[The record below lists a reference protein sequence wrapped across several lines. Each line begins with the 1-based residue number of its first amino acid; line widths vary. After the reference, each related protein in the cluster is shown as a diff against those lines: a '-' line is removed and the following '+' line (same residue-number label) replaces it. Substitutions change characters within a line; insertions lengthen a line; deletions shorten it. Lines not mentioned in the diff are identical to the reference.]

1 MSTGSQPPEPAEPGV
16 QLSETGVWLSQ
27 DGAWEWDGANW
38 VPRVA
43 DVVWLGRLIG
53 FSNRDLDA
61 NRAGRLTFGQAA
73 GLWLWALI
81 WSGLGILLVG
91 IALAS
96 TLPESIWVRVFVG
109 PIVFTIAV
117 YFCWRG
123 FAAAVD
129 AVSGAVAVTS
139 GTLYKRWDS
148 DDDAPWQGAGYYYV
162 GVGGVERKLYKS
174 AGERV
179 PVGIYCRAYY
189 AYGSNRLLSV
199 EPAASVDEYAFDPT
213 GKTWARVRRGGVT
226 AIVGIFCLVVGSG
239 YVVAGDPN
247 RRIDSTVAGVLLLL
261 VGGILLS
268 AIAWRILRKGRG
280 GQTS

>member
-1 MSTGSQPPEPAEPGV
+1 
-16 QLSETGVWLSQ
+16 
-27 DGAWEWDGANW
+27 
-38 VPRVA
+38 
-43 DVVWLGRLIG
+43 
-53 FSNRDLDA
+53 
-61 NRAGRLTFGQAA
+61 
-73 GLWLWALI
+73 
-81 WSGLGILLVG
+81 
-91 IALAS
+91 
-96 TLPESIWVRVFVG
+96 
-109 PIVFTIAV
+109 V

-139 GTLYKRWDS
+139 GTLYKRWES
-148 DDDAPWQGAGYYYV
+148 DDDAPWRGAGYYYV
-162 GVGGVERKLYKS
+162 GVRGVERKLYKS

-189 AYGSNRLLSV
+189 AFGSNRLLSV
-199 EPAASVDEYAFDPT
+199 EPAPSVDEYAFDPT

-268 AIAWRILRKGRG
+268 AVVWPIWRKGRG

>member
-213 GKTWARVRRGGVT
+213 GKTWARAAPWWGHGDRRHFLPGGWFGLCGRRRSKPTNRLDCGRCV
-226 AIVGIFCLVVGSG
+226 AAVGWRHLAERNCL
-239 YVVAGDPN
+239 AHL
-247 RRIDSTVAGVLLLL
+247 A
-261 VGGILLS
+261 
-268 AIAWRILRKGRG
+268 
-280 GQTS
+280 

>member
-1 MSTGSQPPEPAEPGV
+1 MAGQFDRFQQSRPRRQPSREAHIRPGCRPLVVGLDLEWAWHIAGWNCTGFHPPE
-16 QLSETGVWLSQ
+16 S
-27 DGAWEWDGANW
+27 
-38 VPRVA
+38 
-43 DVVWLGRLIG
+43 
-53 FSNRDLDA
+53 F
-61 NRAGRLTFGQAA
+61 
-73 GLWLWALI
+73 
-81 WSGLGILLVG
+81 
-91 IALAS
+91 
-96 TLPESIWVRVFVG
+96 WVRVFVG